1 MIDWNV
7 LLPIV
12 ITGAVSAVSAYVAAQ
27 IRNRSPEVKAAV
39 EQTATAAAM
48 QVVAALQAQVNG
60 LQRDLDEERDERRK
74 EREVLQTEINQLR
87 QENVTLRGQVQALQL
102 ENDTLKSKN
111 GGNSH
116 NRGGLG
122 RR

>member
-7 LLPIV
+7 LLPII

-48 QVVAALQAQVNG
+48 QVVAALQVQVNG
-60 LQRDLDEERDERRK
+60 LQDALDEERTERRK

-102 ENDTLKSKN
+102 ENDTLKSGN
-111 GGNSH
+111 GNGKP
-116 NRGGLG
+116 RGGLG